1 MVSRI
6 FAAGFAV
13 LCLGAPVLADD
24 PLPDSAGGR
33 YTFNKTADGVVRLD
47 TKTGEVALCSQRT
60 VGWAC
65 QAAPEDRAAFESE
78 IARLRSENAALK
90 QSLLAHG
97 LPLPGGMMP
106 DSPAKPGHDVTDHDI
121 TIHLPD
127 DAEIDRAMAYLDR
140 MWRNFVDTVQ
150 RAQKQLLKKS

>member
-6 FAAGFAV
+6 FAAAFAV
-13 LCLGAPVLADD
+13 ICLSAPTLADD

-33 YTFNKTADGVVRLD
+33 YSFNKTADGVVRLD

-78 IARLRSENAALK
+78 IARLRNENAALK

-97 LPLPGGMMP
+97 VPLPDGMMP
-106 DSPAKPGHDVTDHDI
+106 EPSAKPGNDI
-121 TIHLPD
+121 TIRLPD

-140 MWRNFVDTVQ
+140 VWRNFVDTVQ